1 MVDFLSYLTSF
12 RMLVPLGLVSLP
24 LLVLLAVVVSTFVNS
39 PARSEADEHGA
50 APLEAPPVPSTPP
63 VTALPPESV

>member
-39 PARSEADEHGA
+39 PAHAEEHGA
-50 APLEAPPVPSTPP
+50 APLEAPPTPSTAP
-63 VTALPPESV
+63 VTALPPESA